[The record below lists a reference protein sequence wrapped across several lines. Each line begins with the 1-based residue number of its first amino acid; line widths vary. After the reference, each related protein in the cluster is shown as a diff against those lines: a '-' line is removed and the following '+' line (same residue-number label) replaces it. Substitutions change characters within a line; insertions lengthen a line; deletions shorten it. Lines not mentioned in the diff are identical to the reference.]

1 MAKYYGKIGY
11 AIDEEVKPGVWNP
24 RIIEREY
31 FGDVTRDTRRLSS
44 SGNTNDNIVISNEIS
59 IVADPFAN
67 ENFHSILYAE
77 YMGAKWKV
85 TSAEVKFPRIIL
97 SLGEVYTVDVGE

>member
-97 SLGEVYTVDVGE
+97 SLGEVYTVDVEE

>member
-11 AIDEEVKPGVWNP
+11 AIDEEVKPGVCNP

-59 IVADPFAN
+59 IVAEPFAN